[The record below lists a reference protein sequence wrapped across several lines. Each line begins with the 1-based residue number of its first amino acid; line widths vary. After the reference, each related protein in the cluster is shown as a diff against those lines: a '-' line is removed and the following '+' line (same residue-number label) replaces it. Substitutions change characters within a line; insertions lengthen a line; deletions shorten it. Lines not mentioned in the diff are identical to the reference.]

1 MSDRATTAAEHL
13 LPRLLSELLG
23 TAALVCVVVGSGIMG
38 ENLAAGNAGVAL
50 LVNALATVFA
60 LYVLITVFG
69 PVSGAQFNPVVTLAA
84 RFDGAFGWGETIAR
98 IAAQTTGA
106 LGGAVIANLMFDYP
120 AMELS
125 NHARDSA
132 PEYLSE
138 VVATAG
144 LLFVIHALLRTH
156 RGSLI
161 PTCVAAYI
169 GAAYFFTS
177 STSFANPAVT
187 IGRTITDTFSGIS
200 PADAPTFIAM
210 QCIGAAVGHLSARLL
225 FPD

>member
-1 MSDRATTAAEHL
+1 MPERETAPDADL
-13 LPRLLSELLG
+13 LRRGLCEYLG
-23 TAALVCVVVGSGIMG
+23 TAALVCTVVGSGIMG
-38 ENLAAGNAGVAL
+38 ENLAAGNAAVAL

-69 PVSGAQFNPVVTLAA
+69 PVSGAQFNPLVTLAA
-84 RFDGAFGWGETIAR
+84 RFDGAFGWGETVAR
-98 IAAQTTGA
+98 VVTQTAGAISGAA
-106 LGGAVIANLMFDYP
+106 VANLMFDHP
-120 AMELS
+120 AIELS
-125 NHARDSA
+125 NRARDSA
-132 PEYLSE
+132 PEYLGE

-144 LLFVIHALLRTH
+144 LLFVIHALVRSQ
-156 RGSLI
+156 RPALI
-161 PTCVAAYI
+161 PTCVAVYI

-210 QCIGAAVGHLSARLL
+210 QCIGAAIGHLSARFL
-225 FPD
+225 FVD